1 MIPVSRIL
9 TTCAALLAVAALD
22 GAAATHPSWVAAMTT
37 VLSADESDLVASG
50 AKPKKLAGG
59 FRFTEGP
66 AADKDGNVYFTD
78 IPNNRIHKWD
88 VATQKLSTFREKSG
102 GANGLYFDKDRNLL
116 ACEGG
121 NRRMTLISPKGK
133 VTVLTDKYEGKRYNS
148 PNDLWIAPNGGVYFT
163 DPRYGSMQGREIDG
177 FHVYYISPDRKKVT
191 RVIDDLKKPNGLI
204 GTKDGK
210 TLYVADPG
218 AGVTYRYKV
227 NADGSL
233 SGKTLFCKSG
243 SDGMT
248 LDEKG
253 NVYLTRGTVLVFN
266 PQGKQIA
273 SLKFPEGPA
282 NVTFGGKD
290 GKTLFVTAQTGF
302 YSLEMNVKGQ

>member
-1 MIPVSRIL
+1 MNHALRLL
-9 TTCAALLAVAALD
+9 TTFSAMLAIAGSAF
-22 GAAATHPSWVAAMTT
+22 A
-37 VLSADESDLVASG
+37 ADESDLVAPG
-50 AKPKKLAGG
+50 AKLQRLAGG
-59 FRFTEGP
+59 FKFTEGP

-88 VATQKLSTFREKSG
+88 VATKKLSTFREKSG
-102 GANGLYFDKDRNLL
+102 GANGLYFDKAGNLL

-121 NRRMTLISPKGK
+121 NRRMTSISPKGK

-148 PNDLWIAPNGGVYFT
+148 PNDLWIAPDGGVYFT

-177 FHVYYISPDRKKVT
+177 FHVYYIAPDRKKVT
-191 RVIDDLKKPNGLI
+191 RVAADLKKPNGLI

-210 TLYVADPG
+210 TLYIADPG
-218 AGVTYRYKV
+218 AGVTYQYTV

-233 SGKTLFCKSG
+233 SGKKQFCKSG

-253 NVYLTRGTVLVFN
+253 NVYLTRGSVLVFN
-266 PQGKQIA
+266 PQGKRIA
-273 SLKFPEGPA
+273 SMRIPESPA
-282 NVTFGGKD
+282 NVTFGSKD
-290 GKTLFVTAQTGF
+290 GKTLFITARTGL
-302 YSLEMNVKGQ
+302 YSLRMNVKGQ